1 MQKELFQWYLKNQTE
16 LVSKYNGKYLVI
28 TNSSVG
34 GSFDNEDD
42 AINFAVKNFGLGN
55 FIVQKC
61 SPGNSDYT
69 QMYHSRAIF
78 A

>member
-1 MQKELFQWYLKNQTE
+1 MQKELFQWYLKNQSE
-16 LVSKYNGKYLVI
+16 LVTKYNGKFLVI
-28 TNSSVG
+28 ANLSVG
-34 GSFDNEDD
+34 GSFDDEDE
-42 AINFAVKNFGLGN
+42 AIGFAYEKYGLGN
-55 FIVQKC
+55 FIIQKC

>member
-1 MQKELFQWYLKNQTE
+1 MQTELFQWYLKNQND
-16 LVSKYNGKYLVI
+16 LVSKYNGKFLVI
-28 TNSSVG
+28 ADLSVG
-34 GSFDNEDD
+34 GAFDDEDE
-42 AINFAVKNFGLGN
+42 AIAYAFKTYGLGN

-61 SPGNSDYT
+61 SPGNADYT